1 MPTDTTSAGPPSGR
15 WPNSTSTI
23 RTLETRS
30 AALCLTDPNP
40 FVRPEAVQT
49 LAWRRVRHLRNLGSR
64 GPLGGLNDG
73 QADAERAFV
82 GEEPKEEPQVDAS
95 RRELLDGSFRSH
107 QGLAERKVASGLRS
121 GFAAG

>member
-23 RTLETRS
+23 RTLATRS

-49 LAWRRVRHLRNLGSR
+49 LACLLGGAAVPTLEALANDTNTMVRRVA
-64 GPLGGLNDG
+64 
-73 QADAERAFV
+73 ADELARLTAAPPAE
-82 GEEPKEEPQVDAS
+82 
-95 RRELLDGSFRSH
+95 SFRPD
-107 QGLAERKVASGLRS
+107 
-121 GFAAG
+121 AGRGAPQS